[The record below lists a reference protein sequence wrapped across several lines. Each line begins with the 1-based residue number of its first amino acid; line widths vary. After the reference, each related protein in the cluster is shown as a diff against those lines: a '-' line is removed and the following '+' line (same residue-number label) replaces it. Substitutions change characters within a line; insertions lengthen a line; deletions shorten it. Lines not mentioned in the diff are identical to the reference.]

1 MKSTSF
7 VAAPL
12 AILAALGA
20 APAIAGEEYTNAS
33 GGTFQYYG
41 HFDPGY
47 LHFDDGV
54 QSYDKPV
61 DNTAS
66 NSRAGFWVRQP
77 TSVGELSFNFETALG
92 FRQSASLGQTV
103 TPPALSWK
111 RTSIRKADFAL
122 ATDRMGTFS
131 VGQGSMATD
140 GAAEV
145 DQSGTALVNY
155 VSVPETAGSFQFRTT
170 AGALS
175 GRTIG
180 AAFSDFD
187 GGRRGR
193 IRYDSPSFNGFSVA
207 LAYGNEILATA
218 SNDTYY
224 DIALRYSG
232 DIGGARVKGA
242 LGWNRRDRLGVYQD
256 DTVASVSM
264 LLPSGLNVTLAGGN
278 RNGGGSYGYG
288 KLGWIGNWFS
298 VGSTA
303 VSVDYYEGNDQTV
316 AGSKSTSV
324 GVGAVQKFDRYNVEA
339 YLGYHTYSL
348 TEPTAT
354 YRDASSV
361 LFGARWKF

>member
-1 MKSTSF
+1 MKNTTLI
-7 VAAPL
+7 AAPL
-12 AILAALGA
+12 AIFAALGA

-47 LHFDDGV
+47 LHFNDGV
-54 QSYDKPV
+54 QSYNDLA
-61 DNTAS
+61 DNSAS
-66 NSRAGFWVRQP
+66 NSRAGIWIRQP
-77 TSVGELSFNFETALG
+77 TSAGLLSFNLETALG
-92 FRQSASLGQTV
+92 FRQSASLSQTV
-103 TPPALSWK
+103 TPPALSWN
-111 RTSIRKADFAL
+111 RTSIRKADISL
-122 ATDRMGTFS
+122 KTDRYGTFS
-131 VGQGSMATD
+131 AGQGSMATD

-155 VSVPETAGSFQFRTT
+155 ASVPETAGSYQFRTT

-193 IRYDSPSFNGFSVA
+193 IRYDTPSFNGFSVA
-207 LAYGNEILATA
+207 MAYGNEILATA

-224 DIALRYSG
+224 DVALRYSG
-232 DIGGARVKGA
+232 NFGGAKVKGA
-242 LGWNRRDRLGVYQD
+242 LGWGRRDRLGVYQD
-256 DTVASVSM
+256 DTVASASL
-264 LLPSGLNVTLAGGN
+264 LLPSGFNVTLAGGN
-278 RNGGGSYGYG
+278 RKGGGSFGYG

-303 VSVDYYEGNDQTV
+303 VSVDYYDGNDQTV
-316 AGSKSTSV
+316 AGSNSTSV

-339 YLGYHTYSL
+339 YLGYHNYSL
-348 TEPTAT
+348 TETAAT